1 MWIWGG
7 KRKRI
12 KWNGVG
18 NSSVRGGRNER
29 EEVRKRAR
37 KRSSRWRGTREKYA
51 LGNYGKRTEKSGRPL
66 RTSIEENILFGDR
79 PLWWLLYPGRG
90 SDAYKMSK
98 VQLTLL
104 SQTTI
109 AAREG
114 RATHSPAFARR
125 FIVLLHRWR
134 HYRQTLNADGR
145 CPLREKKVDGWK
157 REWHR
162 SNKTN
167 VHV

>member
-1 MWIWGG
+1 MERRRKLLCQRREKWKGG
-7 KRKRI
+7 GAKESAKKELSVKR
-12 KWNGVG
+12 
-18 NSSVRGGRNER
+18 NSR
-29 EEVRKRAR
+29 EVRIR
-37 KRSSRWRGTREKYA
+37 KLRQAHRKKWEATQNIHRRKY
-51 LGNYGKRTEKSGRPL
+51 
-66 RTSIEENILFGDR
+66 IIWDR